1 MDIKRIVRKILCSF
15 ISKTYMGL
23 QNIHGLETEIKIKT
37 FSLISLNFE
46 SVATSHLL
54 HPQRDDGPG
63 NLLYQGS
70 LFAKGRKM
78 NI

>member
-1 MDIKRIVRKILCSF
+1 
-15 ISKTYMGL
+15 MGL

-54 HPQRDDGPG
+54 HPQRDDCPG

-70 LFAKGRKM
+70 LFAK
-78 NI
+78 